1 MRTDNLALAAAV
13 TPAAIVRDGFREI
26 PEIEQVYLANAGD
39 SGVTALIIIDKKNY
53 AAMQRIFEKEAQ
65 IIEALPGLAIN
76 FDLIIR
82 DGRSVG
88 DLISPRGNLLFQR

>member
-1 MRTDNLALAAAV
+1 MATLAAV
-13 TPAAIVRDGFREI
+13 TPASVVRDEFRDI

-39 SGVTALIIIDKKNY
+39 SGMTALIIIDKKDY
-53 AAMQRIFEKEAQ
+53 TAMQRIFGKEAR
-65 IIEALPGLAIN
+65 IIEALPGIAIN

-88 DLISPRGNLLFQR
+88 DLISPRGTLLFQR